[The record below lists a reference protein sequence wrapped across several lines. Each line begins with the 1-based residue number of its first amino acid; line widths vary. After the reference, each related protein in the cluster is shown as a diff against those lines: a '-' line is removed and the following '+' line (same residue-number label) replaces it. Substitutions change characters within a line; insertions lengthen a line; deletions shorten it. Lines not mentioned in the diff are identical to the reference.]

1 MQNFKYKIEFAK
13 QKDYKDILD
22 IIHKCFEKED
32 GFFQNL
38 VPVLYKEGKNPYK
51 NHIIV
56 KDNDC
61 IIATIAIKEDDI
73 LINNKKYKFL
83 ILGSLGVDHNY
94 RNQGIMG
101 ALFEFIL
108 NKYRSVVDFFVLSG
122 LFDRYKRF
130 GFFPSAKL
138 EKVIYP
144 KGNEVLF
151 DIEPFKQEDIEFA
164 YNLYN
169 EKSYKVIRNDFFDS
183 LNMWTYAPIMIKK
196 GKERLGYFVY
206 NGLNNIIEEIVLKD
220 YSIINEVVSTFACMI
235 NNELGLKLTPA
246 NKELLPCIDSS
257 LLKEEYFEKTLYKI
271 ENKELKE
278 IYIPKS
284 DLI

>member
-1 MQNFKYKIEFAK
+1 MNYKIEFAK
-13 QKDYKDILD
+13 EKDYED
-22 IIHKCFEKED
+22 IINLLHKCFEKEN

-38 VPVLYKEGKNPYK
+38 VPVLYKEGKNAYN

-56 KDNDC
+56 KDGNN
-61 IIATIAIKEDDI
+61 IIATIAVKKDSISIDDK
-73 LINNKKYKFL
+73 LYDFL
-83 ILGSLGVDHNY
+83 ILGSLGVDQNY

-108 NKYRSVVDFFVLSG
+108 NKFTPEVDFFVLSG
-122 LFDRYKRF
+122 IFERYKRF

-144 KGNEVLF
+144 KGNAVLF
-151 DIEPFKQEDIEFA
+151 NIEPFKQEDIEFA

-169 EKSYKVIRNDFFDS
+169 KKNYKVIRKDFFDT
-183 LNMWTYAPIMIKK
+183 LNEWTFAPIMIKR
-196 GKERLGYFVY
+196 GEERLGYFIY
-206 NGLNNIIEEIVLKD
+206 NGLNNIIEEIVLED
-220 YSIINEVVSTFACMI
+220 YSIVNDVVSTFACMI

-246 NKELLPCIDSS
+246 NKEVLPFINQS
-257 LLKEEYFEKTLYKI
+257 LRKEDYFEKTLYKI
-271 ENKELKE
+271 ENKDLKE

-284 DLI
+284 DII

>member
-1 MQNFKYKIEFAK
+1 MNYKIEFAK
-13 QKDYKDILD
+13 EKDYED
-22 IIHKCFEKED
+22 IINLLHKCFEKEN

-38 VPVLYKEGKNPYK
+38 VPVLYKEGKNAYN

-56 KDNDC
+56 KDENN
-61 IIATIAIKEDDI
+61 IIATIAVKKDSISIDDK
-73 LINNKKYKFL
+73 LYDFL
-83 ILGSLGVDHNY
+83 ILGSLGVDQNY

-108 NKYRSVVDFFVLSG
+108 NKFTPEVDFFVLSG
-122 LFDRYKRF
+122 IFERYKRF

-144 KGNEVLF
+144 KGNAVLF
-151 DIEPFKQEDIEFA
+151 NIEPFKQEDIEFA

-169 EKSYKVIRNDFFDS
+169 KKNYKVIRKDFFDT
-183 LNMWTYAPIMIKK
+183 LNEWTFAPIMIKR
-196 GKERLGYFVY
+196 GEERLGYFIY
-206 NGLNNIIEEIVLKD
+206 NGLNNIIEEIVLED
-220 YSIINEVVSTFACMI
+220 YSIVNDVVSTFACMI

-246 NKELLPCIDSS
+246 NKEVLEYIDASLP
-257 LLKEEYFEKTLYKI
+257 KEDYFEKTLYKI
-271 ENKELKE
+271 ENKDLKE

-284 DLI
+284 DII

>member
-1 MQNFKYKIEFAK
+1 MNYKIEFAK
-13 QKDYKDILD
+13 EKDYED
-22 IIHKCFEKED
+22 IINLLHKCFEKEN

-38 VPVLYKEGKNPYK
+38 VPVLYKEGKNAYN

-56 KDNDC
+56 KDKNN
-61 IIATIAIKEDDI
+61 IIATIAVKKDSISIDDK
-73 LINNKKYKFL
+73 LYDFL
-83 ILGSLGVDHNY
+83 ILGSLGVDQNY

-108 NKYRSVVDFFVLSG
+108 NKFTPEVDFFVLSG
-122 LFDRYKRF
+122 IFERYKRF

-138 EKVIYP
+138 EKVVYP

-151 DIEPFKQEDIEFA
+151 NIEPFKQEDIEFA

-169 EKSYKVIRNDFFDS
+169 KKNYKVIRKDFFDT
-183 LNMWTYAPIMIKK
+183 LNEWTFAPIMIKR
-196 GKERLGYFVY
+196 GEERLGYFIY
-206 NGLNNIIEEIVLKD
+206 NGLNNIIEEIVLED
-220 YSIINEVVSTFACMI
+220 YSIVNDVVSTFACMI

-246 NKELLPCIDSS
+246 NKEVLPFIKQS
-257 LLKEEYFEKTLYKI
+257 LRKEDYFEKTLYKI
-271 ENKELKE
+271 ENKDLKE

-284 DLI
+284 DII

>member
-1 MQNFKYKIEFAK
+1 MNYKIEFAK
-13 QKDYKDILD
+13 EKDYED
-22 IIHKCFEKED
+22 IINLLHKCFEKEN

-38 VPVLYKEGKNPYK
+38 VPVLYKEGKNAYN

-56 KDNDC
+56 KDENN
-61 IIATIAIKEDDI
+61 IIATIAVKKDSISIDDK
-73 LINNKKYKFL
+73 LYDFL
-83 ILGSLGVDHNY
+83 ILGSLGVDQNY

-108 NKYRSVVDFFVLSG
+108 NKFTPEVDFFVLSG
-122 LFDRYKRF
+122 IFERYKRF

-138 EKVIYP
+138 EKVVYP

-151 DIEPFKQEDIEFA
+151 NIEPFKQEDIEFA

-169 EKSYKVIRNDFFDS
+169 KKNYKVIRKDFFDT
-183 LNMWTYAPIMIKK
+183 LNEWTFAPIMIKR
-196 GKERLGYFVY
+196 GEERLGYFIY
-206 NGLNNIIEEIVLKD
+206 NGLNNIIEEIVLED
-220 YSIINEVVSTFACMI
+220 YSIVNDVVSTFACMI

-246 NKELLPCIDSS
+246 NKEVLPFINQS
-257 LLKEEYFEKTLYKI
+257 LRKEDYFEKTLYKI
-271 ENKELKE
+271 ENKDLKE

-284 DLI
+284 DII

>member
-1 MQNFKYKIEFAK
+1 MNYKIEFAK
-13 QKDYKDILD
+13 EKDYED
-22 IIHKCFEKED
+22 IINLLHKCFEKEN

-38 VPVLYKEGKNPYK
+38 VPVLYKEGKNAYN

-56 KDNDC
+56 KDENN
-61 IIATIAIKEDDI
+61 IIATIAVKKDSISIDDK
-73 LINNKKYKFL
+73 LYDFL
-83 ILGSLGVDHNY
+83 ILGSLGVDQNY

-108 NKYRSVVDFFVLSG
+108 NKFTSEVDFFVLSG
-122 LFDRYKRF
+122 IFERYKRF

-144 KGNEVLF
+144 KGNAVLF
-151 DIEPFKQEDIEFA
+151 NIESLKPEDIEYA

-169 EKSYKVIRNDFFDS
+169 KKNYKVIRKDFFDT
-183 LNMWTYAPIMIKK
+183 LNEWTFAPIMIKR
-196 GKERLGYFVY
+196 GEERLGYFIY
-206 NGLNNIIEEIVLKD
+206 NGLNNIIEEIVLED
-220 YSIINEVVSTFACMI
+220 YSIVNDVVSTFACMI

-246 NKELLPCIDSS
+246 NKEVLPFINQS
-257 LLKEEYFEKTLYKI
+257 LRKEDYFEKTLYKI
-271 ENKELKE
+271 ENKDLKE

-284 DLI
+284 DII

>member
-1 MQNFKYKIEFAK
+1 MNYKIEFAK
-13 QKDYKDILD
+13 EKDYED
-22 IIHKCFEKED
+22 IINLLHKCFEKEN

-38 VPVLYKEGKNPYK
+38 VPVLYKEGKNAYN

-56 KDNDC
+56 KDENN
-61 IIATIAIKEDDI
+61 IIATIAVKKDSISIDDK
-73 LINNKKYKFL
+73 LYDFL
-83 ILGSLGVDHNY
+83 ILGSLGVDQNY

-108 NKYRSVVDFFVLSG
+108 NKFTQEVDFFVLSG
-122 LFDRYKRF
+122 IFERYKRF

-138 EKVIYP
+138 EKVVYP

-151 DIEPFKQEDIEFA
+151 NIEPFKQEDIEFA

-169 EKSYKVIRNDFFDS
+169 KKNYKVIRKDFFDT
-183 LNMWTYAPIMIKK
+183 LNEWTFAPIMIKR
-196 GKERLGYFVY
+196 GEERLGYFIY
-206 NGLNNIIEEIVLKD
+206 NGLNNIIEEIVLED
-220 YSIINEVVSTFACMI
+220 YSIVNDVVSTFACMI

-246 NKELLPCIDSS
+246 NKEVLPFINQS
-257 LLKEEYFEKTLYKI
+257 LPKEDYFEKTLYKI
-271 ENKELKE
+271 ENKDLKE

-284 DLI
+284 DII

>member
-1 MQNFKYKIEFAK
+1 MNYKIEFAK
-13 QKDYKDILD
+13 EKDYDD
-22 IIHKCFEKED
+22 IINLLHKCFEKEN

-38 VPVLYKEGKNPYK
+38 VPVLYKEGKNAYN

-56 KDNDC
+56 KDKNN
-61 IIATIAIKEDDI
+61 IIATIAVKKDSISIDDK
-73 LINNKKYKFL
+73 LYDFL
-83 ILGSLGVDHNY
+83 ILGSLGVDQNY

-108 NKYRSVVDFFVLSG
+108 NKFTPEVDFFVLSG
-122 LFDRYKRF
+122 IFERYKRF

-138 EKVIYP
+138 EKVVYP

-151 DIEPFKQEDIEFA
+151 NIEPFKQEDIEFA

-169 EKSYKVIRNDFFDS
+169 KKNYKVIRKDFFDT
-183 LNMWTYAPIMIKK
+183 LNEWTFAPIMIKR
-196 GKERLGYFVY
+196 GEERLGYFIY
-206 NGLNNIIEEIVLKD
+206 NGLNNIIEEIVLED
-220 YSIINEVVSTFACMI
+220 YSIVNDVVSTFACMI

-246 NKELLPCIDSS
+246 NKEVLPFIKQS
-257 LLKEEYFEKTLYKI
+257 LRKEDYFEKTLYKI
-271 ENKELKE
+271 ENKDLKE

-284 DLI
+284 DII

>member
-1 MQNFKYKIEFAK
+1 MNYKIEFAK
-13 QKDYKDILD
+13 EKDYED
-22 IIHKCFEKED
+22 IINLLHKCFEKEN

-38 VPVLYKEGKNPYK
+38 VPVLYKEGKNAYN

-56 KDNDC
+56 KDENN
-61 IIATIAIKEDDI
+61 IIATIAVKKDSISIDDK
-73 LINNKKYKFL
+73 LYDFL
-83 ILGSLGVDHNY
+83 ILGSLGVDQNY

-108 NKYRSVVDFFVLSG
+108 NKFTPEVDFFVLSG
-122 LFDRYKRF
+122 IFERYKRF

-138 EKVIYP
+138 EKVDYP

-151 DIEPFKQEDIEFA
+151 NIEPFKQEDIEFA

-169 EKSYKVIRNDFFDS
+169 KKNYKVIRKDFFDT
-183 LNMWTYAPIMIKK
+183 LNEWTFAPIMIKR
-196 GKERLGYFVY
+196 GEERLGYFIY
-206 NGLNNIIEEIVLKD
+206 NGLNNIIEEIVLED
-220 YSIINEVVSTFACMI
+220 YSIVNDVVSTFACMI

-246 NKELLPCIDSS
+246 NKEVLPFIKQS
-257 LLKEEYFEKTLYKI
+257 LRKEDYFEKTLYKI
-271 ENKELKE
+271 ENKDLKE

-284 DLI
+284 DII

>member
-1 MQNFKYKIEFAK
+1 MNYKIEFAK
-13 QKDYKDILD
+13 EKDYED
-22 IIHKCFEKED
+22 IINLLHKCFEKEN

-38 VPVLYKEGKNPYK
+38 VPVLYKEGKNAYN

-56 KDNDC
+56 KDKNN
-61 IIATIAIKEDDI
+61 IIATIAVKKDSISIDDK
-73 LINNKKYKFL
+73 LYDFL
-83 ILGSLGVDHNY
+83 ILGSLGVDQNY

-108 NKYRSVVDFFVLSG
+108 NKFTPEVDFFVLSG
-122 LFDRYKRF
+122 IFERYKRF

-138 EKVIYP
+138 EKVVYP

-151 DIEPFKQEDIEFA
+151 NIEPFKQEDIEFA

-169 EKSYKVIRNDFFDS
+169 KKNYKVIRKDFFDT
-183 LNMWTYAPIMIKK
+183 LNEWTFAPIMIKR
-196 GKERLGYFVY
+196 GEERLGYFIY
-206 NGLNNIIEEIVLKD
+206 NGLNNIIEEIVLED
-220 YSIINEVVSTFACMI
+220 YSIVNDVVSTFACMI

-246 NKELLPCIDSS
+246 NKEVLPFINQS
-257 LLKEEYFEKTLYKI
+257 LRKEDYFEKTLYKI
-271 ENKELKE
+271 ENKDLKE

-284 DLI
+284 DII

>member
-1 MQNFKYKIEFAK
+1 MNYKIEFAK
-13 QKDYKDILD
+13 EKDYED
-22 IIHKCFEKED
+22 IINLLHKCFEKEN

-38 VPVLYKEGKNPYK
+38 VPVLYKEGKNAYN

-56 KDNDC
+56 KDEDN
-61 IIATIAIKEDDI
+61 IIATIAVKKDSISIDDK
-73 LINNKKYKFL
+73 LYDFL
-83 ILGSLGVDHNY
+83 ILGSLGVDQNY

-108 NKYRSVVDFFVLSG
+108 NKFTPEVDFFVLSG
-122 LFDRYKRF
+122 IFERYKRF

-144 KGNEVLF
+144 KGNAVLF
-151 DIEPFKQEDIEFA
+151 NIEPFKQEDIEFA

-169 EKSYKVIRNDFFDS
+169 KKNYKVIRKDFFDT
-183 LNMWTYAPIMIKK
+183 LNEWTFAPIMIKR
-196 GKERLGYFVY
+196 GEERLGYFIY
-206 NGLNNIIEEIVLKD
+206 NGLNNIIEEIVLED
-220 YSIINEVVSTFACMI
+220 YSIVNDVVSTFACMI

-246 NKELLPCIDSS
+246 NKEVLPFINQS
-257 LLKEEYFEKTLYKI
+257 LRKEDYFEKTLYKI
-271 ENKELKE
+271 ENKDLKE

-284 DLI
+284 DII

>member
-1 MQNFKYKIEFAK
+1 MNYKIEFAK
-13 QKDYKDILD
+13 EKDYED
-22 IIHKCFEKED
+22 IINLLHKCFEKEN

-38 VPVLYKEGKNPYK
+38 VPVLYKEGKNAYN

-56 KDNDC
+56 KDKNN
-61 IIATIAIKEDDI
+61 IIATIAVKKDSISIDDK
-73 LINNKKYKFL
+73 LYDFL
-83 ILGSLGVDHNY
+83 ILGSLGVDQNY

-108 NKYRSVVDFFVLSG
+108 NKFTPEVDFFVLSG
-122 LFDRYKRF
+122 IFERYKRF

-144 KGNEVLF
+144 KGNAVLF
-151 DIEPFKQEDIEFA
+151 NIEPFKQEDIEFA

-169 EKSYKVIRNDFFDS
+169 KKNYKVIRKDFFDT
-183 LNMWTYAPIMIKK
+183 LNEWTFAPIMIKR
-196 GKERLGYFVY
+196 GEERLGYFIY
-206 NGLNNIIEEIVLKD
+206 NGLNNIIEEIVLED
-220 YSIINEVVSTFACMI
+220 YSIVNDVVSTFACMI

-246 NKELLPCIDSS
+246 NKEVLPFIKQS
-257 LLKEEYFEKTLYKI
+257 LRKEDYFEKTLYKI
-271 ENKELKE
+271 ENKDLKE

-284 DLI
+284 DII

>member
-1 MQNFKYKIEFAK
+1 MNYKIEFAK
-13 QKDYKDILD
+13 EKDYED
-22 IIHKCFEKED
+22 IINLLHKCFEKEN

-38 VPVLYKEGKNPYK
+38 VPVLYKEGKNAYN

-56 KDNDC
+56 KDENN
-61 IIATIAIKEDDI
+61 IIATIAVKKDSISIDDK
-73 LINNKKYKFL
+73 LYDFL
-83 ILGSLGVDHNY
+83 ILGSLGVDQNY

-108 NKYRSVVDFFVLSG
+108 NKFTPEVDFFVLSG
-122 LFDRYKRF
+122 IFERYKRF

-144 KGNEVLF
+144 KGNAVLF
-151 DIEPFKQEDIEFA
+151 NIEPFKQEDIEFA

-169 EKSYKVIRNDFFDS
+169 KKNYKVIRKDFFDT
-183 LNMWTYAPIMIKK
+183 LNEWTFAPIMIKR
-196 GKERLGYFVY
+196 GEERLGYFIY
-206 NGLNNIIEEIVLKD
+206 NGLNNIIEEIVLED
-220 YSIINEVVSTFACMI
+220 YSIVNDVVSTFACMI

-246 NKELLPCIDSS
+246 NKEVLPFINQS
-257 LLKEEYFEKTLYKI
+257 LRKEDYFEKTLYKI
-271 ENKELKE
+271 ENKDLKE

-284 DLI
+284 DII

>member
-1 MQNFKYKIEFAK
+1 MNYKIEFAK
-13 QKDYKDILD
+13 EKDYED
-22 IIHKCFEKED
+22 IINLLHKCFEKEN

-38 VPVLYKEGKNPYK
+38 VPVLYKEGKNAYN

-56 KDNDC
+56 KDENN
-61 IIATIAIKEDDI
+61 IIATIAVKKDSISIDDK
-73 LINNKKYKFL
+73 LYDFL
-83 ILGSLGVDHNY
+83 ILGSLGVDQNY

-108 NKYRSVVDFFVLSG
+108 NKFTPEVDFFVLSG
-122 LFDRYKRF
+122 IFERYKRF
-130 GFFPSAKL
+130 GFFPSAKI

-151 DIEPFKQEDIEFA
+151 NIEPFKQEDIEFA

-169 EKSYKVIRNDFFDS
+169 KKNYKVIRKDFFDT
-183 LNMWTYAPIMIKK
+183 LNEWTFAPIIIKR
-196 GKERLGYFVY
+196 GEERLGYFIY
-206 NGLNNIIEEIVLKD
+206 NGLNNIIEEIVLED
-220 YSIINEVVSTFACMI
+220 YSIVNDVVSTFACMI

-246 NKELLPCIDSS
+246 NKEVLPFIKQS
-257 LLKEEYFEKTLYKI
+257 LRKEDYFEKTLYKI
-271 ENKELKE
+271 ENKDLKE

-284 DLI
+284 DII

>member
-1 MQNFKYKIEFAK
+1 MNYKIEFAK
-13 QKDYKDILD
+13 EKDYED
-22 IIHKCFEKED
+22 IINLLHKCFEKEN

-38 VPVLYKEGKNPYK
+38 VPVLYKEGKNAYN

-56 KDNDC
+56 KDENN
-61 IIATIAIKEDDI
+61 IIATIAVKKDSISIDDK
-73 LINNKKYKFL
+73 LYDFL
-83 ILGSLGVDHNY
+83 ILGSLGVDQNY

-108 NKYRSVVDFFVLSG
+108 NKFTPEVDFFVLSG
-122 LFDRYKRF
+122 IFERYKRF

-138 EKVIYP
+138 EKVVYP

-151 DIEPFKQEDIEFA
+151 NIEPFKQEDIEFA

-169 EKSYKVIRNDFFDS
+169 KKNYKVIRKDFFDT
-183 LNMWTYAPIMIKK
+183 LNEWTFAPIMIKR
-196 GKERLGYFVY
+196 GEERLGYFIY
-206 NGLNNIIEEIVLKD
+206 NGLNNIIEEIVLED
-220 YSIINEVVSTFACMI
+220 YSIVNDVVSTFACMI

-246 NKELLPCIDSS
+246 NKEVLPFIKQS
-257 LLKEEYFEKTLYKI
+257 LRKEDYFEKTLYKI
-271 ENKELKE
+271 ENKDLKE

-284 DLI
+284 DII

>member
-1 MQNFKYKIEFAK
+1 MNYKIEFAK
-13 QKDYKDILD
+13 EKDYED
-22 IIHKCFEKED
+22 IINLLHKCFEKEN

-38 VPVLYKEGKNPYK
+38 VPVLYKEGKNAYN

-56 KDNDC
+56 KDENN
-61 IIATIAIKEDDI
+61 IIATIAVKKDSISIDDK
-73 LINNKKYKFL
+73 LYDFL
-83 ILGSLGVDHNY
+83 ILGSLGVDQNY

-108 NKYRSVVDFFVLSG
+108 NKFTSEVDFFVLSG
-122 LFDRYKRF
+122 IFERYKRF

-144 KGNEVLF
+144 KGNAVLF
-151 DIEPFKQEDIEFA
+151 NIEPFKQEDIEFA

-169 EKSYKVIRNDFFDS
+169 KKNYKVIRKDFFDT
-183 LNMWTYAPIMIKK
+183 LNEWTFAPIMIKR
-196 GKERLGYFVY
+196 GEERLGYFIY
-206 NGLNNIIEEIVLKD
+206 NGLNNIIEEIVLED
-220 YSIINEVVSTFACMI
+220 YSIVNDVVSTFACMI

-246 NKELLPCIDSS
+246 NKEVLPFINQS
-257 LLKEEYFEKTLYKI
+257 LRKEDYFEKTLYKI
-271 ENKELKE
+271 ENKDLKE

-284 DLI
+284 DII

>member
-1 MQNFKYKIEFAK
+1 MNYKIEFAK
-13 QKDYKDILD
+13 EKDYED
-22 IIHKCFEKED
+22 IINLLHKCFEKEN

-38 VPVLYKEGKNPYK
+38 VPVLYKEGKNAYN

-56 KDNDC
+56 KDENN
-61 IIATIAIKEDDI
+61 IIATIAVKKDSISIDDK
-73 LINNKKYKFL
+73 LYDFL
-83 ILGSLGVDHNY
+83 ILGSLGVDQNY

-101 ALFEFIL
+101 ALFEFVL
-108 NKYRSVVDFFVLSG
+108 NKYTPEVDFFVLSG
-122 LFDRYKRF
+122 IFERYKRF

-151 DIEPFKQEDIEFA
+151 NIEPFKQEDIEFA

-169 EKSYKVIRNDFFDS
+169 KKNYKVIRKDFLDT
-183 LNMWTYAPIMIKK
+183 LNEWTFAPIMIKR
-196 GKERLGYFVY
+196 GEERLGYFIY
-206 NGLNNIIEEIVLKD
+206 NGLNNIIEEIVLED
-220 YSIINEVVSTFACMI
+220 YSIVNDVVSTFACMI

-246 NKELLPCIDSS
+246 NKEVLPFINQS
-257 LLKEEYFEKTLYKI
+257 LRKEDYFEKTLYKI
-271 ENKELKE
+271 ENKDLKE

-284 DLI
+284 DII

>member
-1 MQNFKYKIEFAK
+1 MNYKIEFAK
-13 QKDYKDILD
+13 EKDYED
-22 IIHKCFEKED
+22 IINLLHKCFEKEN

-38 VPVLYKEGKNPYK
+38 VPVLYKEGKNAYN

-56 KDNDC
+56 KDKNN
-61 IIATIAIKEDDI
+61 IIATIVVKKDSISIDDK
-73 LINNKKYKFL
+73 LYDFL
-83 ILGSLGVDHNY
+83 ILGSLGVDQNY

-108 NKYRSVVDFFVLSG
+108 NKFTPEVDFFVLSG
-122 LFDRYKRF
+122 IFERYKRF

-138 EKVIYP
+138 EKVVYP

-151 DIEPFKQEDIEFA
+151 NIEPFKQEDIEFA

-169 EKSYKVIRNDFFDS
+169 KKNYKVIRKDFFDT
-183 LNMWTYAPIMIKK
+183 LNEWTFAPIMIKR
-196 GKERLGYFVY
+196 GEERLGYFIY
-206 NGLNNIIEEIVLKD
+206 NGLNNIIEEIVLED
-220 YSIINEVVSTFACMI
+220 YSIVNDVVSTFACMI

-246 NKELLPCIDSS
+246 NKEVLPFIKQS
-257 LLKEEYFEKTLYKI
+257 LRKEDYFEKTLYKI
-271 ENKELKE
+271 ENKDLKE

-284 DLI
+284 DII

>member
-1 MQNFKYKIEFAK
+1 MNYKIEFAK
-13 QKDYKDILD
+13 EKDYED
-22 IIHKCFEKED
+22 IINLLHKCFEKEN

-38 VPVLYKEGKNPYK
+38 VPVLYKEGKNAYN

-56 KDNDC
+56 KDKNN
-61 IIATIAIKEDDI
+61 IIATIAVKKDSISIDDK
-73 LINNKKYKFL
+73 LYDFL
-83 ILGSLGVDHNY
+83 ILGSLGVDQNY

-101 ALFEFIL
+101 ALFEFVL
-108 NKYRSVVDFFVLSG
+108 NKYTPEVDFFVLSG
-122 LFDRYKRF
+122 IFERYKRF

-151 DIEPFKQEDIEFA
+151 NIEPFKQEDIEFA

-169 EKSYKVIRNDFFDS
+169 KKNYKVIRKDFLDT
-183 LNMWTYAPIMIKK
+183 LNEWTFAPIMIKR
-196 GKERLGYFVY
+196 GEERLGYFIY
-206 NGLNNIIEEIVLKD
+206 NGLNNIIEEIVLED
-220 YSIINEVVSTFACMI
+220 YSIVNDVVSTFACMI

-246 NKELLPCIDSS
+246 NKEVLPFINQS
-257 LLKEEYFEKTLYKI
+257 LRKEDYFEKTLYKI
-271 ENKELKE
+271 ENKDLKE

-284 DLI
+284 DII

>member
-1 MQNFKYKIEFAK
+1 MNYKIEFAK
-13 QKDYKDILD
+13 EKDYED
-22 IIHKCFEKED
+22 IINLLHKCFEKEN

-38 VPVLYKEGKNPYK
+38 VPVLYKEGKNAYN

-56 KDNDC
+56 KDKNN
-61 IIATIAIKEDDI
+61 IIATIAVKKDSISIDDK
-73 LINNKKYKFL
+73 LYDFL
-83 ILGSLGVDHNY
+83 ILGSLGVDQNY

-108 NKYRSVVDFFVLSG
+108 NKFTPEVDFFVLSG
-122 LFDRYKRF
+122 IFERYKRF

-138 EKVIYP
+138 EKVVYP

-151 DIEPFKQEDIEFA
+151 NIEPFKQEDIEFA

-169 EKSYKVIRNDFFDS
+169 KKNYKVIRKDFFDT
-183 LNMWTYAPIMIKK
+183 LNEWTFAPIMIKR
-196 GKERLGYFVY
+196 GEERLGYFIY
-206 NGLNNIIEEIVLKD
+206 NGLNNIIEEIVLED
-220 YSIINEVVSTFACMI
+220 YSIVNDVVTTFACMI

-246 NKELLPCIDSS
+246 NKEVLPFIKQS
-257 LLKEEYFEKTLYKI
+257 LRKEDYFEKTLYKI
-271 ENKELKE
+271 ENKDLKE

-284 DLI
+284 DII

>member
-1 MQNFKYKIEFAK
+1 MPFYGNWKTEPVLGF
-13 QKDYKDILD
+13 
-22 IIHKCFEKED
+22 

-38 VPVLYKEGKNPYK
+38 VPVLYKEGKNAYN

-56 KDNDC
+56 KDENN
-61 IIATIAIKEDDI
+61 IIATIAVKKDSISIDDK
-73 LINNKKYKFL
+73 LYDFL
-83 ILGSLGVDHNY
+83 ILGSLGVDQNY

-108 NKYRSVVDFFVLSG
+108 NKFTPEVDFFVLSG
-122 LFDRYKRF
+122 IFERYKRF

-144 KGNEVLF
+144 KGNAVLF
-151 DIEPFKQEDIEFA
+151 NIEPFKQEDIEFA

-169 EKSYKVIRNDFFDS
+169 KKNYKVIRKDFFDT
-183 LNMWTYAPIMIKK
+183 LNEWTFAPIMIKR
-196 GKERLGYFVY
+196 GEERLGYFIY
-206 NGLNNIIEEIVLKD
+206 NGLNNIIEEIVLED
-220 YSIINEVVSTFACMI
+220 YSIVNDVVSTFACMI

-246 NKELLPCIDSS
+246 NKEVLPFINQS
-257 LLKEEYFEKTLYKI
+257 LRKEDYFEKTLYKI
-271 ENKELKE
+271 ENKDLKE

-284 DLI
+284 DII